1 MGVLLG
7 FLLAD
12 PGSYDLQHQWDF
24 ALTSHS
30 VNITTTTNLPT
41 CNSIFKIKF
50 TSLKIV
56 VVFVCKN
63 KCINTIRPSMR
74 NISLQLQCADI

>member
-41 CNSIFKIKF
+41 CN
-50 TSLKIV
+50 
-56 VVFVCKN
+56 
-63 KCINTIRPSMR
+63 
-74 NISLQLQCADI
+74 